1 MFILFVFF
9 VSYGVI
15 SNIVRNL
22 VYESFEIP
30 LFARDDTNCCLRL
43 RLRLQTQCHKLLFF
57 LLLTNCREEV
67 TMRMRKR
74 LMLQLWYA
82 PHMVGIKKEG
92 RHPDDQSSNFKN
104 LIP

>member
-22 VYESFEIP
+22 VYESFETP
-30 LFARDDTNCCLRL
+30 LFAQDDTNCCLRL

-82 PHMVGIKKEG
+82 LPIW
-92 RHPDDQSSNFKN
+92 
-104 LIP
+104 